1 MNEYRINIRKPMDTG
16 GGEPRKRLAKTNIS
30 ALFSK
35 SEGSGGSPDTVK
47 SNGKKRE
54 YSNVSTA
61 LFHKNRANAQVR
73 IERRIHKIAQ
83 ELRLIG
89 QTTNVDETGGRVFQR
104 VPNG

>member
-1 MNEYRINIRKPMDTG
+1 MNTVSTSGNRWTREAASL
-16 GGEPRKRLAKTNIS
+16 GEDSRKRTIF

-54 YSNVSTA
+54 HSNVSTA

-104 VPNG
+104 VLNG